1 MHENHSTFLSSAFLR
16 SQWNLDYLA
25 FRDSPEESMLHD
37 RLVRWSRRADLGERS
52 AEAAFLD
59 EFFRQTWGYV
69 QAGQEGGETIFSLY
83 PQFPVSGAG
92 SGGGTGAAD
101 AAMGHFDESRQPYV
115 PQVVCEFKDIRSML
129 DAPQR
134 RKGNSRSPVRQALD
148 YLAGARRGVFGYEP
162 ILPMWAIVTDMNEF
176 RLYWHDRGDRQ
187 FLRFIVRQTDLFDG
201 TTLLG
206 EGEHARFERFLF
218 WRVFHRS
225 NLLVDGT
232 SGRPSL
238 FQMIQEQR
246 FNQRELENTFYEEY
260 RDYRDFL
267 YRTLL
272 KHNDEQS
279 ERFPGTRGR
288 LVRLAQKLIDRCIFI
303 FYCEDMGRVLGFPPQ
318 LLRSFLTNRSADP
331 YLDSNGVT
339 VWEDL
344 KGLFRA
350 INDGRAFGGEE
361 LNQFNGGLFAA
372 DPDLERLY
380 IPNIAFC
387 ERGQGQNEA
396 SLYRNKRT
404 LLYLSAAY
412 NYATGWAD
420 GIGRE
425 SGERIESAPSLGLY
439 TLGRIFEQSI
449 TELEILEAEADGRLS
464 VNQLSKRKRDGVY
477 YTPEWVVERIVSETI
492 GRRLAELKKACGWP
506 APSEDRLPTGEAL
519 DAYAAA
525 LREIR
530 VVDPACGS
538 GAFLIMSLRFLVD
551 EWQALRSLRRQVSG
565 DYLVQKGFEDEVVRE
580 LLSENI
586 YGVDINAA
594 SVEITKL
601 ALWLHT
607 ARGDRPLS
615 SLDEHIKEGNSL
627 IGPEFYEGLAPYDEA
642 EQERINAFDW
652 HETFPEAFVKGGFDA
667 VVGNPPYVK
676 LQNFRRVHVDM
687 ARFLQRSLSE
697 GGRYA
702 STQTGNFDLYL
713 PFIEKGITL
722 LNEEGHLGF
731 IAPSVWTVNE
741 YGGGLREFVLA
752 GRHLWGWIDFGAYQ
766 VFDEATTYTALQFFS
781 RIGGNSVSIAPA
793 HDGVTP
799 EEPWSVGGGRLTF
812 ERLVFGERWL
822 LATGGDRELIDR
834 LATRCLRLDDPRVS
848 RKIYVGIQTSA
859 DSIFQ
864 LRKIGPQRYLCK
876 PKGNNAPA
884 PYEVRI
890 EDAVMKPLVSG
901 AEANRYVEVKT
912 DTYLLFPYRNDTDG
926 MRLIS
931 SNEMAAEFPDAW
943 RYLLSW
949 EPQLRKRESG
959 KMDRDDSWWAYNYPK
974 NLSEQE
980 IEKLIVP
987 RLVATVNCTVD
998 IDARNYLDNV
1008 DAGGIAPAR
1017 GISPFFLAGVLNGP
1031 VAGFVFRRISKP
1043 FRGNYRSA
1051 NKQFIAPLPVPD
1063 AMKEERSA
1071 VARIAERLQ
1080 KLHTHRRN
1088 ILRDVGRRR
1097 SVMRDRV
1104 RRESWLFPSLRNRQ
1118 DLEREAPK
1126 ALGGKER
1133 KDWARLQF
1141 KSELGKRH
1149 DRLGA
1154 RLLPGVE
1161 LSAELV
1167 DGELRFLVDGVVA
1180 VDRIFV
1186 DDDDGAFVIAQW
1198 KVLASTM
1205 TVTASTN
1212 GATLSKALRRL
1223 AVVSDNAEAAKQ
1235 IIELGGD
1242 LNAVEG
1248 RIAEAEREINKLLYR
1263 LYDLEENDIRRVEAG

>member
-1 MHENHSTFLSSAFLR
+1 MHENHTAFLSSAFLR

-25 FRDSPEESMLHD
+25 FRDSPEESALHD

-52 AEAAFLD
+52 AESAFLD
-59 EFFRQTWGYV
+59 EFFQQTWGYV
-69 QAGQEGGETIFSLY
+69 QAGQEGGETTFSLY

-101 AAMGHFDESRQPYV
+101 AAMGHFDESRQPYI
-115 PQVVCEFKDIRSML
+115 PQVVCEFKDIRSIL

-148 YLAGARRGVFGYEP
+148 YLGGARRGLFGHEP

-201 TTLLG
+201 MTLLD
-206 EGEHARFERFLF
+206 EGERARFERFLF
-218 WRVFHRS
+218 WRVFQRS
-225 NLLVDGT
+225 NLIVDGT
-232 SGRPSL
+232 TGRPSL

-246 FNQRELENTFYEEY
+246 FTQRELENTFYQEY

-267 YRTLL
+267 YNTLL

-318 LLRSFLTNRSADP
+318 LLRSFLANRSADP
-331 YLDSNGVT
+331 FLDSNGVT

-361 LNQFNGGLFAA
+361 LNQFNGGLFAP

-387 ERGQGQNEA
+387 EKGQGQNEA

-420 GIGRE
+420 GLGRE
-425 SGERIESAPSLGLY
+425 GGERTDSTPSLGLY

-464 VNQLSKRKRDGVY
+464 VNKLSKRKRDGVY
-477 YTPEWVVERIVSETI
+477 YTPEWVVERIVAETI
-492 GRRLAELKKACGWP
+492 GRRLTELKEACGWP
-506 APSEDRLPTGEAL
+506 APSEDRLPNGEAL
-519 DAYAAA
+519 DAYSAA

-538 GAFLIMSLRFLVD
+538 GAFLIMSLRFLVE

-594 SVEITKL
+594 SIEITKL

-615 SLDEHIKEGNSL
+615 SLDDHIKEGNSL
-627 IGPEFYEGLAPYDEA
+627 IGPEFYEGLARYE
-642 EQERINAFDW
+642 ETEKERINAFDW
-652 HETFPEAFVKGGFDA
+652 REAFPEVFAKGGFDA

-676 LQNFRRVHVDM
+676 LQNFRQVHVDM
-687 ARFLQRSLSE
+687 ANFLQRPLSE
-697 GGRYA
+697 GGHYA

-722 LNEEGHLGF
+722 LNEGGHLGF
-731 IAPSVWTVNE
+731 IAPSLWTVNE
-741 YGGGLREFVLA
+741 YGEGLRKRVIA

-781 RIGGNSVSIAPA
+781 RIGGNSVAITPA
-793 HDGVTP
+793 HEGVTP

-812 ERLVFGERWL
+812 ERLAFGERWL
-822 LATGGDRELIDR
+822 LSTGGDRELIDR
-834 LATRCLRLDDPRVS
+834 LAKRCLRLDDPRIT
-848 RKIYVGIQTSA
+848 RKIYVGLQTSA
-859 DSIFQ
+859 DAIFH
-864 LRKIGPQRYLCK
+864 LRKVSVGRYICT
-876 PKGNNAPA
+876 PRGRDAEA

-890 EDAVMKPLVSG
+890 EDELMKPLVSG
-901 AEANRYVEVKT
+901 AEAKRYVEPRT
-912 DTYLLFPYRNDTDG
+912 DTYLLFPYTVANGEAT
-926 MRLIS
+926 
-931 SNEMAAEFPDAW
+931 
-943 RYLLSW
+943 LLSAAQLASRFPLAWAYLGSW
-949 EPQLRKRESG
+949 EATLRKRENR
-959 KMDRDDSWWAYNYPK
+959 KFDDGEWYRFGRHQ
-974 NLSEQE
+974 NLIEQE
-980 IEKLIVP
+980 IDKLIVP
-987 RLVATVNCTVD
+987 RLVYTVNCSVD
-998 IDARNYLDNV
+998 AGASWYLDNV
-1008 DAGGIAPAR
+1008 DVGGLAPAR
-1017 GISPFFLAGVLNGP
+1017 GVSPFYLAGVLNGL

-1051 NKQFIAPLPVPD
+1051 NKQFIAPLPVPK
-1063 AMKEERSA
+1063 ATEEERSA
-1071 VARIAERLQ
+1071 VARMAEVLQ
-1080 KLHTHRRN
+1080 ELHTHRRH
-1088 ILRDVGRRR
+1088 ILEDVGRRH
-1097 SVMRDRV
+1097 SVMRDPV
-1104 RRESWLFPSLRNRQ
+1104 RKESWLFPSLRNRNE
-1118 DLEREAPK
+1118 LEHEAPN
-1126 ALGGKER
+1126 ALGPKER
-1133 KDWARLQF
+1133 KDWAREHF

-1154 RLLPGVE
+1154 RLSPGME

-1186 DDDDGAFVIAQW
+1186 DADDGAFVIAQW

-1205 TVTASTN
+1205 PVTASTS
-1212 GATLSKALRRL
+1212 GAKLSKALRRL
-1223 AVVSDNAEAAKQ
+1223 AVASDNPEAARQ
-1235 IIELGGD
+1235 IIKLGGD
-1242 LNAVEG
+1242 LNVVEAQ
-1248 RIAEAEREINKLLYR
+1248 ISKAEEEINKLLYR
-1263 LYDLEENDIRRVEAG
+1263 LYGLEENDIRRVEAG